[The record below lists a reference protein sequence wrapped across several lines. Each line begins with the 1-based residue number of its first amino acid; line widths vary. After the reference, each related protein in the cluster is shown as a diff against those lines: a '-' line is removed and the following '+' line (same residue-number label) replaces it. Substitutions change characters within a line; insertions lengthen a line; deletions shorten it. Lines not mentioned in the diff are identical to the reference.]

1 MAGKREKKP
10 EDPAAVWLGTM
21 CRLLK
26 GGGVAVVTAALGLV
40 VCALL
45 VSGGVVGEK
54 LMGRGIL
61 AICVV
66 SSLEGATEL
75 SVAVRRLER
84 GTLLAGLGVGII
96 LFLLLL
102 TAGFLLYED
111 ASLSN
116 GGVPILIACCC
127 GGAIAG
133 VLGGRPRKKR
143 KR

>member
-1 MAGKREKKP
+1 M
-10 EDPAAVWLGTM
+10 L
-21 CRLLK
+21 
-26 GGGVAVVTAALGLV
+26 

-54 LMGRGIL
+54 LMGRGVL

-66 SSLEGATEL
+66 SSLTGGL
-75 SVAVRRLER
+75 LAVRRLER
-84 GTLLAGLGVGII
+84 GTLLAGLGVGVI

-102 TAGFLLYED
+102 TAGFLLYEE

-116 GGVPILIACCC
+116 GGVPILVACCC

>member
-10 EDPAAVWLGTM
+10 DEPGAVWLGTM

-26 GGGVAVVTAALGLV
+26 GGALAVVTAALGLV

-45 VSGGVVGEK
+45 VSGGMVGER
-54 LMGRGIL
+54 LMGRGVL

-66 SSLEGATEL
+66 SSLVGGL
-75 SVAVRRLER
+75 VAVRRLER
-84 GTLLAGLGVGII
+84 ATLLAGLGVGGI

-111 ASLSN
+111 ASISN

>member
-10 EDPAAVWLGTM
+10 EDPAAVWLGAM

-26 GGGVAVVTAALGLV
+26 GAGVAAVAAALGLV

-45 VSGGVVGEK
+45 VSGGMVGEK

-66 SSLEGATEL
+66 SSLVGGLVT
-75 SVAVRRLER
+75 VRRLER
-84 GTLLAGLGVGII
+84 GTLPAGLGVGGM

-102 TAGFLLYED
+102 TAGFLLYEE

>member
-10 EDPAAVWLGTM
+10 EDPGAVWLSTM

-26 GGGVAVVTAALGLV
+26 GGALAVVMAALGLV
-40 VCALL
+40 VCSLL
-45 VSGGVVGEK
+45 VSGGVMGER
-54 LMGRGIL
+54 LIGRGVL

-66 SSLEGATEL
+66 SSLAGGL
-75 SVAVRRLER
+75 LAVHRLER
-84 GTLLAGLGVGII
+84 GTLLAGLGVGGI

-111 ASLSN
+111 ASISN

>member
-10 EDPAAVWLGTM
+10 EDPGAVWLSTM

-26 GGGVAVVTAALGLV
+26 GGALVVVTAALGLV
-40 VCALL
+40 VCSLL
-45 VSGGVVGEK
+45 VSGGVMGER
-54 LMGRGIL
+54 LIGRGVL

-66 SSLEGATEL
+66 SSLAGGL
-75 SVAVRRLER
+75 LAVHRLER
-84 GTLLAGLGVGII
+84 GTLLAGLGVGGI

-111 ASLSN
+111 ASISN

>member
-45 VSGGVVGEK
+45 VSGGVVGER
-54 LMGRGIL
+54 LMGRGVL

-66 SSLEGATEL
+66 SSLVGGL
-75 SVAVRRLER
+75 VAVRRLER
-84 GTLLAGLGVGII
+84 GTLLAGLGVGGI

>member
-26 GGGVAVVTAALGLV
+26 GGGVAVVTAALGPV

-45 VSGGVVGEK
+45 VSGGMVGEK

-66 SSLEGATEL
+66 SSLVGGL
-75 SVAVRRLER
+75 VAVRRLER
-84 GTLLAGLGVGII
+84 GTLLAGLGVGGI

>member
-45 VSGGVVGEK
+45 VSSGVVGEK

-66 SSLEGATEL
+66 SSLVGGL
-75 SVAVRRLER
+75 VAVRRLER
-84 GTLLAGLGVGII
+84 GTLLAGLGVGGI

>member
-1 MAGKREKKP
+1 MAGKREKKREEP
-10 EDPAAVWLGTM
+10 GAVWLNTM

-26 GGGVAVVTAALGLV
+26 GGALAAVTAALGLTA
-40 VCALL
+40 CAFLL
-45 VSGGVVGEK
+45 SGGVVGEK
-54 LMGRGIL
+54 MMGRCVL

-66 SSLEGATEL
+66 SSLVGGLA
-75 SVAVRRLER
+75 AVRRLER
-84 GTLLAGLGVGII
+84 ATLPAGLGGGVI

-127 GGAIAG
+127 GGAMAG

>member
-10 EDPAAVWLGTM
+10 EDPGAVWLSTM

-45 VSGGVVGEK
+45 VSGGAVGERV
-54 LMGRGIL
+54 MGRGVL

-66 SSLEGATEL
+66 SSLVGGL
-75 SVAVRRLER
+75 VAVHRLER
-84 GTLLAGLGVGII
+84 GTLLAGLGVGGI

-111 ASLSN
+111 ASISN

>member
-10 EDPAAVWLGTM
+10 EDPGAVWLGTM

-54 LMGRGIL
+54 LMGRGVL

-66 SSLEGATEL
+66 SSLVGGL
-75 SVAVRRLER
+75 VAVRRLER
-84 GTLLAGLGVGII
+84 GTLLAGLGVGGI

-111 ASLSN
+111 ASISN

>member
-1 MAGKREKKP
+1 MAGQREKNP

-66 SSLEGATEL
+66 SSLVGGL
-75 SVAVRRLER
+75 VAVRRLER
-84 GTLLAGLGVGII
+84 GTLLAGLGVGGI

>member
-10 EDPAAVWLGTM
+10 EDPGAVWLSVM

-26 GGGVAVVTAALGLV
+26 GGGVAVVTSALGLV

-45 VSGGVVGEK
+45 VSGGVVGEQ
-54 LMGRGIL
+54 LMGRGVL

-66 SSLEGATEL
+66 SSLVGGL
-75 SVAVRRLER
+75 VAVHRLDR
-84 GTLLAGLGVGII
+84 ATLLAGLGVGGI

-111 ASLSN
+111 VSLSN

>member
-45 VSGGVVGEK
+45 VSGGMVGEK

-66 SSLEGATEL
+66 SSLVGGL
-75 SVAVRRLER
+75 VAVRRLER
-84 GTLLAGLGVGII
+84 GTLLAGLGVGGI

>member
-10 EDPAAVWLGTM
+10 EDPGAVWLSTM

-26 GGGVAVVTAALGLV
+26 GGGVAVVMASLGLV

-45 VSGGVVGEK
+45 VSGGAVGERV
-54 LMGRGIL
+54 MGRGVL

-66 SSLEGATEL
+66 SSLVGGL
-75 SVAVRRLER
+75 VAVHRLER
-84 GTLLAGLGVGII
+84 GTLLAGLGVGGI

-111 ASLSN
+111 ASISN

-133 VLGGRPRKKR
+133 VLGGKPRKKR

>member
-10 EDPAAVWLGTM
+10 EDPGAVWLNTM

-45 VSGGVVGEK
+45 VSGGAVGEQ
-54 LMGRGIL
+54 LIGRGVL

-66 SSLEGATEL
+66 SSLVGGL
-75 SVAVRRLER
+75 VAVHRLER
-84 GTLLAGLGVGII
+84 GTLLAGLGVGVI

>member
-66 SSLEGATEL
+66 SSLVGGL
-75 SVAVRRLER
+75 VAVRRLER
-84 GTLLAGLGVGII
+84 GTLLAGLGVGGI

-102 TAGFLLYED
+102 TVGFLLYED

>member
-10 EDPAAVWLGTM
+10 EDPGAVWLSTM

-26 GGGVAVVTAALGLV
+26 GGALAVVTAALGLV
-40 VCALL
+40 VCSLL
-45 VSGGVVGEK
+45 VSGGVMGER
-54 LMGRGIL
+54 LIGRGVL

-66 SSLEGATEL
+66 SSLAGGL
-75 SVAVRRLER
+75 LAVHRLER
-84 GTLLAGLGVGII
+84 GTLLAGLGVGGI

-111 ASLSN
+111 ASISN

>member
-10 EDPAAVWLGTM
+10 EDPGAVWLSTM

-26 GGGVAVVTAALGLV
+26 GGALAVVTAALGLV
-40 VCALL
+40 VCSLL
-45 VSGGVVGEK
+45 VSGGVMGER
-54 LMGRGIL
+54 LIGRGVL

-66 SSLEGATEL
+66 SSLAGGL
-75 SVAVRRLER
+75 LAVHRLER
-84 GTLLAGLGVGII
+84 GTLLAGLGVGGI

-111 ASLSN
+111 ASISN

-133 VLGGRPRKKR
+133 VLCGRPRKKR

>member
-66 SSLEGATEL
+66 SSLVGGL
-75 SVAVRRLER
+75 VAVRRLER
-84 GTLLAGLGVGII
+84 GTLLAGLGVGGI

>member
-1 MAGKREKKP
+1 MAGKREKKR
-10 EDPAAVWLGTM
+10 EDPMAVWLSTM

-26 GGGVAVVTAALGLV
+26 GGALAAATAALGLL

-54 LMGRGIL
+54 LMGRGVL

-66 SSLEGATEL
+66 SSLAGGL
-75 SVAVRRLER
+75 LAVRRLER
-84 GTLLAGLGVGII
+84 GTLLAGLGVGVI

-102 TAGFLLYED
+102 TAGFLLYEE

-116 GGVPILIACCC
+116 GGVPILVAFCC